1 MKCVHSLQKIFSSFL
16 SDSLQSPQGLLVTW
30 ADTLRTSSSNDI
42 DIKHLNGMHATVKT
56 HFNCIDPR
64 KLDDIQTGKDFV
76 ISASGVS
83 NLTFLDCESVITV
96 SSLLMNEGWEIIGI
110 CDKSGLRDNEWLRQ
124 LTVGKFINLSEL
136 REVAEKLVT
145 SKSLSDQ
152 WRAAQKLMHKHKE
165 QEDQICHKKVYLV
178 SSSDAAAVK
187 LVASVF
193 YSFFPYFVVLALPV
207 SQSTLEKLP
216 ASDQY
221 VNLPD
226 YSAITTRFCGKGD
239 SIIYRGKVSAII
251 NLYKRYETCIE
262 IYRSLVRQSYRP
274 QYIYIW
280 VNGVVGTDQ
289 ISDLRKAMPLA
300 RFVVSDE
307 NLGVWARFAFGLNVV
322 TEYTVI
328 FDDDTIP
335 GSAWIENCMNCMIDR
350 EALYGTVGLIYN
362 RPLSYMNHV
371 RVGWP
376 APNEDSRYVD
386 IVGHSWFFKTDW
398 LRRYWHEVDDIDGIP
413 FCGEDM
419 HFSYALQTI
428 GIPTIVPPHPL
439 NKKEM
444 WGSLKGLEAGTGK
457 EAISISGKGSMMDIP
472 LKHLVARGFE
482 LIRFTH

>member
-1 MKCVHSLQKIFSSFL
+1 M
-16 SDSLQSPQGLLVTW
+16 TW
-30 ADTLRTSSSNDI
+30 ADTLQTYSNNDL
-42 DIKHLNGMHATVKT
+42 DIKPLNGLHAVVKT

-83 NLTFLDCESVITV
+83 SLTFLDCESVITV
-96 SSLLMNEGWEIIGI
+96 SSLLINEGWEIIGI
-110 CDKSGLRDNEWLRQ
+110 CDKSGLRDNEWLKE
-124 LTVGKFINLSEL
+124 LTVGKFISLSDL
-136 REVAEKLVT
+136 REISEQLIT
-145 SKSLSDQ
+145 SKSLAEQ
-152 WRAAQKLMHKHKE
+152 WHAAQKLVHKYKE
-165 QEDQICHKKVYLV
+165 QEDHICHKKVYLV
-178 SSSDAAAVK
+178 SSSDAAVVN

-207 SQSTLEKLP
+207 SKATLERLP

-221 VNLPD
+221 VNLAD
-226 YSAITTRFCGKGD
+226 SAAITTGFCGKSD
-239 SIIYRGKVSAII
+239 SMIYRGKVSAII
-251 NLYKRYETCIE
+251 NLYKRDETCIE
-262 IYRSLVRQSYRP
+262 IYRSLLRQSYPP
-274 QYIYIW
+274 QFIYIW
-280 VNGVVGTDQ
+280 VNGVLETDQ
-289 ISDLRKAMPLA
+289 LSELRKAMPLA

-362 RPLSYMNHV
+362 KPLSYMNHE

-376 APNEDSRYVD
+376 EPNEVAKYVD
-386 IVGHSWFFKTDW
+386 IVGHSWFFKSEW

-428 GIPTIVPPHPL
+428 GIPTVVPPHPL

-472 LKHLVARGFE
+472 LKHLVTRGFK
-482 LIRFTH
+482 LIRFSD